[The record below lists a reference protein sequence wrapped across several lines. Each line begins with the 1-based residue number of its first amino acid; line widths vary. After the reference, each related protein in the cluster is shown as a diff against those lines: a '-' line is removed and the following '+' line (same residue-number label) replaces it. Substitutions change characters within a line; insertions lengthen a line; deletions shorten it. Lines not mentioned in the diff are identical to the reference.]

1 MSKLSISKRI
11 KTTIQT
17 MKNLIKKMDKMT
29 VNGTRQIGKEFRTTI
44 NFSWRQINL
53 KLKKKNHC

>member
-17 MKNLIKKMDKMT
+17 MKSLIKKMDKMT
-29 VNGTRQIGKEFRTTI
+29 VNGTRQIGKEFKITI
-44 NFSWRQINL
+44 NFRLRQIKL
-53 KLKKKNHC
+53 KLNKKIHL